1 MSRCLSSVGIYPTS
15 EKMYK
20 SRQRENL
27 DWSIMRPQK
36 GKKMTK
42 ARAIELREE
51 WNQRVDRRPCQHRN
65 HEIERGEGGIVKITH
80 HCLECGQAVLRI

>member
-1 MSRCLSSVGIYPTS
+1 
-15 EKMYK
+15 
-20 SRQRENL
+20 
-27 DWSIMRPQK
+27 MRPQK

-65 HEIERGEGGIVKITH
+65 QEIEFGEGGIVKITH
-80 HCLECGQAVLRI
+80 HCLACGQAVLRIYKDTPVSNHSSD